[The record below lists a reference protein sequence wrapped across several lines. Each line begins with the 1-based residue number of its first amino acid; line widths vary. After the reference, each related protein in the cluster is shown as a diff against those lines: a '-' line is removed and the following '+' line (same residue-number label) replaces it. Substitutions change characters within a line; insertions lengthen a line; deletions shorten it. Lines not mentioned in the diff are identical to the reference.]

1 MLPRGRLSLID
12 PVALLRQPLGLYWK
26 ERELLEAHRMNS
38 CVLFA
43 EVIQA
48 PELRYTQENQM
59 AVATMLVQF
68 ASLRSEEPP
77 MTLRTVAWGNL
88 GQKMQA
94 ECKVG
99 DRLILEGRLKMDTI
113 DRPEGFKEKRAE
125 LVVSRFYTVE
135 GNIVD
140 HPAQPA
146 TTPIASP
153 AVTTPATPKV
163 APPPPEPEDINL
175 DEVPF

>member
-1 MLPRGRLSLID
+1 MN
-12 PVALLRQPLGLYWK
+12 PVALWQQPLGLYWK
-26 ERELLEAHRMNS
+26 QHDLLEINRMNS

-48 PELRYTQENQM
+48 PELRYTQDTQM
-59 AVATMLVQF
+59 AVATMVVQF
-68 ASLRSEEPP
+68 PSLRSEEPP
-77 MTLRTVAWGNL
+77 MSLRIVAWGNL

-99 DRLILEGRLKMDTI
+99 DRLILEGRLKMNTI

-146 TTPIASP
+146 PTATATP
-153 AVTTPATPKV
+153 AVTARVTPTV
-163 APPPPEPEDINL
+163 APPPPEAEEINL

>member
-1 MLPRGRLSLID
+1 MIH
-12 PVALLRQPLGLYWK
+12 PVAVWRQPLGLYWK
-26 ERELLEAHRMNS
+26 QRELLEAQRMNS

-48 PELRYTQENQM
+48 PELRYTQDTQM
-59 AVATMLVQF
+59 AVATMVVQF

-135 GNIVD
+135 GNLVD

-146 TTPIASP
+146 TTPMVTP
-153 AVTTPATPKV
+153 TVTTPVTPKV
-163 APPPPEPEDINL
+163 APPPPEPEEINL

>member
-1 MLPRGRLSLID
+1 M
-12 PVALLRQPLGLYWK
+12 
-26 ERELLEAHRMNS
+26 H
-38 CVLFA
+38 
-43 EVIQA
+43 
-48 PELRYTQENQM
+48 
-59 AVATMLVQF
+59 
-68 ASLRSEEPP
+68 
-77 MTLRTVAWGNL
+77 
-88 GQKMQA
+88 A

-125 LVVSRFYTVE
+125 LVVSRFYTVD

-146 TTPIASP
+146 ATVPVTPR
-153 AVTTPATPKV
+153 V
-163 APPPPEPEDINL
+163 APPPPEFEDISL

>member
-1 MLPRGRLSLID
+1 
-12 PVALLRQPLGLYWK
+12 
-26 ERELLEAHRMNS
+26 MNS

-59 AVATMLVQF
+59 PVATMIVQF
-68 ASLRSEEPP
+68 PSPRSEEPP
-77 MTLRTVAWGNL
+77 MSLRIVAWGNL

-135 GNIVD
+135 GNILD

-146 TTPIASP
+146 PTSIATP
-153 AVTTPATPKV
+153 AVTAPVTPTV
-163 APPPPEPEDINL
+163 APPPLEPENINL
-175 DEVPF
+175 DNLPF